1 MKTVL
6 PARLDL
12 ALECAGGVTRPVRA
26 LAQPPLQLSRVRYD
40 TPEHPA
46 QANFTLLHLGGVL
59 AGDQNQLTVALGE
72 RAEAQIVGAA
82 ATQIYTMPQA
92 SASQHLTLRLAA
104 GSRLA
109 WLAAPTILF
118 AGANFSQTVRV
129 ELAAGAVLT
138 YLDVLVPGRLARG
151 EVFAFERYTSRF
163 EVYDDCGML
172 LVAERAV
179 LEPRRHTLTAPG
191 LFAEAPVVGS
201 LFVLGAGNAPERH
214 IRAYD
219 PEIATAELP
228 NNAGVLIRATGIT
241 ASAVHQRLVNLYQ
254 AAGEASA

>member
-12 ALECAGGVTRPVRA
+12 ALEDLAGITRPVRA

-40 TPEHPA
+40 TPENPA

-72 RAEAQIVGAA
+72 RAEAQIIGAA

-109 WLAAPTILF
+109 WLAAPMILF

-138 YLDVLVPGRLARG
+138 YLDVLVLGRLARG

-163 EVYDDCGML
+163 EVYDSCGAL
-172 LVAERAV
+172 LVAERVALV
-179 LEPRRHTLTAPG
+179 PRRDALAAPG
-191 LFAEAPVVGS
+191 LFAQAPVVGS
-201 LFVLGAGNAPERH
+201 LFVLGAANGLEQRL
-214 IRAYD
+214 RMVD

-228 NNAGVLIRATGIT
+228 NNAGVLVRATGT
-241 ASAVHQRLVNLYQ
+241 SASAVQHRLMKLFL
-254 AAGEASA
+254 A